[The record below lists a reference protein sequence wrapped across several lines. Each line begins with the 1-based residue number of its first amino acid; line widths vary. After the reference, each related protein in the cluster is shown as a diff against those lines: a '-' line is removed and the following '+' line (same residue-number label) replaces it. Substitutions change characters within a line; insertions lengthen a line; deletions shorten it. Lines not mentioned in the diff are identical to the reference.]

1 MAVAA
6 PPITHPAPAPAP
18 VHVEQAEA
26 APRWSGWEW
35 LATVDHKKIGVLY
48 LLTGFGFFL
57 LGGFEALLIRTQLI
71 KPLNTFLPPDIFN
84 QMFTMH
90 ATTMIFLAIMPIN
103 VGLGNFIVPLMVGA
117 ADMAYPWAAR
127 PTPAGSPTRR

>member
-6 PPITHPAPAPAP
+6 PPVAPAPTPAPAPL
-18 VHVEQAEA
+18 VHDAHTPEA
-26 APRWSGWEW
+26 RRWAGWEW
-35 LATVDHKKIGVLY
+35 LATVDHKKIGVMY

-57 LGGFEALLIRTQLI
+57 VGGFEALLLRTQLI
-71 KPLNTFLPPDIFN
+71 RPMNDFLHPDVFN

-103 VGLGNFIVPLMVGA
+103 VGIGNYIVPLMVGA
-117 ADMAYPWAAR
+117 KAFSVSGA
-127 PTPAGSPTRR
+127 